1 LKSRVSVSVSNFKSR
16 DSGFLRKSRSQYR
29 RFNQVSVSKVMVSTT
44 SINMTPEMMSGQFVI
59 YLMCTRDRG
68 VSAKA
73 IVFK

>member
-1 LKSRVSVSVSNFKSR
+1 
-16 DSGFLRKSRSQYR
+16 
-29 RFNQVSVSKVMVSTT
+29 
-44 SINMTPEMMSGQFVI
+44 MTPEMMSGQFVI